1 MIDNKTSLRKITRE
15 TLIVKN
21 PALIEAVGLFPLI
34 VVSTSVKSSILVCA
48 ATFLILVIN
57 AFISSLML
65 KSVPRYIRVAIYV
78 IISAFVLLP
87 LTYLFSD
94 IVPNEA
100 AKLGIT
106 IPLTCV
112 SSLVSLHC
120 ERYYVKSPISEA
132 IIHSVF
138 SGFGYGAVV
147 LLTGAAREIL
157 GNGTFYGFSF
167 DHSYKLPIML
177 LPCGGLL
184 TLGFLA
190 AILRI
195 LRLKLYP
202 HYREEEASDI
212 IAKEGLK

>member
-1 MIDNKTSLRKITRE
+1 MIDKKANFRKIIRE
-15 TLIVKN
+15 TLVVKN

-34 VVSTSVKSSILVCA
+34 VVSTSVKSAILVCV
-48 ATFLILVIN
+48 ATFLILVLN
-57 AFISSLML
+57 AFIASLLL
-65 KSVPRYIRVAIYV
+65 KSVPRYIRVVIYV
-78 IISAFVLLP
+78 IISTSILLP

-120 ERYYVKSPISEA
+120 ERYYVKNSISDSFV
-132 IIHSVF
+132 HSVF
-138 SGFGYGAVV
+138 SGIGYGAVV
-147 LLTGAAREIL
+147 LLTGAVREIL
-157 GNGTFYGFSF
+157 GNGTFYGFSI
-167 DHSYKLPIML
+167 DHAYKLSIML

-190 AILRI
+190 AVLRF

-202 HYREEEASDI
+202 HYKEEETSDI
-212 IAKEGLK
+212 IAKEGL

>member
-34 VVSTSVKSSILVCA
+34 VVSTSIKSAILIAFSTFIILV
-48 ATFLILVIN
+48 LN
-57 AFISSLML
+57 AFISSLLL
-65 KSVPRYIRVAIYV
+65 KSVSRYIRVAIYV
-78 IISAFVLLP
+78 IISASVLLP
-87 LTYLFSD
+87 LTYFFSD
-94 IVPNEA
+94 FVPNEA

-120 ERYYVKSPISEA
+120 ERYYVKSSVIDSF
-132 IIHSVF
+132 IHSVF

-147 LLTGAAREIL
+147 LLTGTVREIL
-157 GNGTFYGFSF
+157 GNGTFYGLSF
-167 DHSYKLPIML
+167 NHSYNLPIML

-190 AILRI
+190 AILRA
-195 LRLKLYP
+195 LRIKLYP
-202 HYREEEASDI
+202 HYKEEDASDI
-212 IAKEGLK
+212 IAKEGL